1 MNLPDVQQSGDG
13 MWIPMPLAMKLL
25 ECYFGGGP
33 RSATAPD
40 PSTPPAHVTPI
51 APVPP
56 TEFVPVPTT
65 SNPALVDAVRNPYR
79 GWKPRGVAAKPYAMG
94 EPPPE
99 GTAP

>member
-1 MNLPDVQQSGDG
+1 MNMPDLKQSGDG

-25 ECYFGGGP
+25 ECYFGGGS
-33 RSATAPD
+33 RATTAPEQSA
-40 PSTPPAHVTPI
+40 PKPTPI

-56 TEFVPVPTT
+56 TEFVPVETQR
-65 SNPALVDAVRNPYR
+65 NPALVDAIRNPYR
-79 GWKPRGVAAKPYAMG
+79 GWKPRGVAAKPYAMD